1 MSNRPAKSKTPE
13 VLPDE
18 DLDQVTGGSKET
30 PGSTTKTVKSKTLT
44 TREKDSII
52 VASGGGSG
60 I

>member
-1 MSNRPAKSKTPE
+1 MPKKPAKSKTPE

-30 PGSTTKTVKSKTLT
+30 PGATTKTAKSKTLT
-44 TREKDSII
+44 TGEKDSII
-52 VASGGGSG
+52 VAQGGGSG